1 VTEGKQIVGGLAQ
14 VISSLLSWL
23 HQGTPNLC
31 PGSWPWTV
39 TLAGALLALAPVLG
53 AVLVALVRKGTGNNY
68 GTGMLATLG
77 AFGLFFG
84 FVVPWVFAEL
94 VSQAINAARVSST
107 GQFPGLDGNMCLFA
121 QFGNQGQYLTGGQIG
136 YTALTDTGGSRTVQ
150 FVFYLLVL
158 VGVPLLCLLAVIVQQ
173 RMALRRGPRW
183 PGRLMWLPF
192 LACVLFT
199 LLFPANLMAQ
209 LWIGFLPASA
219 LGIVV
224 VMLFGQPSWSVI
236 QRSQRAPAAPPPP
249 PQQARDLQREQQ
261 PPPAMPLAEIPPP
274 PRQLSPTRVA
284 PIPGAP
290 VPDGPIPGL
299 PPALVPSGQL
309 PARPPGGQLA
319 DTPGPLPF
327 RTGEATVIR
336 WNSANGRFKR
346 IRQLGHGGFG
356 TVWLAMDT
364 QLNRT
369 VALKLAHAPEADT
382 QARMLREARA
392 LAAVHHPNCVR
403 VYDIIEES
411 DGLGIVME
419 YIDGSPLSDIVGAA
433 APLDDIAAARLWVTM
448 AGALADAHAKRVLHR
463 DVKPANVLLDGNG
476 IAHLIDFG
484 IAKTKGD
491 ATLTAAGM
499 MMGTPDFLA
508 PETAE
513 TGLSTPATDAWQ
525 LAATV
530 SYALTGQPPRGHRAN
545 PMSALMAAA
554 QRLPNTHLPDR
565 SVHRGLLLAAL
576 DSDPSRRP
584 TLTTVQRQLSSW
596 LAGGGH
602 REDGPVT
609 TFVPKA
615 DAGTRR
621 PQ

>member
-1 VTEGKQIVGGLAQ
+1 VIEGKQIVGGLAQ
-14 VISSLLSWL
+14 LIGSLLSWI
-23 HQGTPNLC
+23 HQATPNIC
-31 PGSWPWTV
+31 PGAWPWTV
-39 TLAGALLALAPVLG
+39 SVAGALLAVSPVLG
-53 AVLVALVRKGTGNNY
+53 AVLVALVRKATGNRY
-68 GTGMLATLG
+68 GVGMLATLG
-77 AFGLFFG
+77 GFGLFFG
-84 FVVPWVFAEL
+84 FVVPWTFAEL
-94 VSQAINAARVSST
+94 VFTAINNARVGGGVPLS
-107 GQFPGLDGNMCLFA
+107 GLSDNMCVFSA
-121 QFGNQGQYLTGGQIG
+121 FGTQGQYLTGGQIG
-136 YTALTDTGGSRTVQ
+136 YQALTGSGGNTVEMAIY
-150 FVFYLLVL
+150 VAVL
-158 VGVPLLCLLAVIVQQ
+158 GVVPLLSLIAVIIQQ
-173 RMALRRGPRW
+173 RVALRRGPRW

-192 LACVLFT
+192 LACILFT

-209 LWIGFLPASA
+209 LWLGFLPASL

-236 QRSQRAPAAPPPP
+236 NRPPREAAPPPQP
-249 PQQARDLQREQQ
+249 YPQQQ
-261 PPPAMPLAEIPPP
+261 PYPPAPMPEMQAPPPP
-274 PRQLSPTRVA
+274 PRQLSPTR
-284 PIPGAP
+284 IGP
-290 VPDGPIPGL
+290 VPG
-299 PPALVPSGQL
+299 VPLAL
-309 PARPPGGQLA
+309 PAPAPTPAGKLA

-336 WNSANGRFKR
+336 WNSAGGRFKR

-382 QARMLREARA
+382 QQRMLREARA

-419 YIDGSPLSDIVGAA
+419 YIDGQPLSDIVGGHG
-433 APLDDIAAARLWVTM
+433 PLDDVAAARLWATM
-448 AGALADAHAKRVLHR
+448 AGALADAHTKRVLHR
-463 DVKPANVLLDGNG
+463 DVKPANILLDNTG

-484 IAKTKGD
+484 IAKAKGD
-491 ATLTAAGM
+491 VTLTAAGM

-513 TGLSTPATDAWQ
+513 TGQSTPASDAWQ

-565 SVHRGLLLAAL
+565 SVHRNLLIAAL
-576 DSDPSRRP
+576 DADPARRP
-584 TLTTVQRQLSSW
+584 TLTTVQRQLGDW
-596 LAGGGH
+596 LAGAGH

-609 TFVPKA
+609 VFVSKA
-615 DAGTRR
+615 EISTRR
-621 PQ
+621 IP